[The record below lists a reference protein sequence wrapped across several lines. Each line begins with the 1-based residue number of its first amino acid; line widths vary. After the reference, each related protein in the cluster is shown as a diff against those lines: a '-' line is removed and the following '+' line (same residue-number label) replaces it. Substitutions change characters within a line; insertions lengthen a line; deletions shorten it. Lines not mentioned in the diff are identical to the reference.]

1 MTRRIS
7 AALALGVL
15 LAAPA
20 LRAAEPERPNILFL
34 FADDWGRYASVYAK
48 HEKHP
53 SPNQVVKT
61 PNIDRVAERGVL
73 FRNCF
78 VNAPSCTPCRSSL
91 LSGRYFFQCARG
103 AILSGAVWDPNI
115 PSFPLMLRD
124 NGYQIG
130 KSYKV
135 WSPGTPV
142 DAPIGGQKY
151 AYEKHG
157 AMPQH
162 FSNHAMPMVQAGVSV
177 AEAREK
183 ILAQVRGNF
192 DDLLADR
199 QPGKPW
205 LYFFGP

>member
-48 HEKHP
+48 HEKQP

-73 FRNCF
+73 FRHAF

-91 LSGRYFFQCARG
+91 LSGRYFFTTGRG
-103 AILSGAVWDPNI
+103 AILQGAVWDSSI
-115 PSFPLMLRD
+115 PSFPLLLKD
-124 NGYQIG
+124 SGYDIG
-130 KSYKV
+130 KMAKV
-135 WSPGTPV
+135 WSPGTPA
-142 DAPIGGQKY
+142 DAPIGKQQY
-151 AYEKHG
+151 AYQK
-157 AMPQH
+157 
-162 FSNHAMPMVQAGVSV
+162 
-177 AEAREK
+177 
-183 ILAQVRGNF
+183 
-192 DDLLADR
+192 
-199 QPGKPW
+199 
-205 LYFFGP
+205 